1 MASVG
6 TDSKEALTLN
16 IMPLLDIFSILILFL
31 LMSFSSDP
39 ISHDVNPG
47 IELPDSQTLTA
58 LDEVP
63 TIIVTKTG
71 ILVGDRQKNVAS
83 IINGDVPERFRHQ
96 GAIQPLYDELLKLSE
111 ANKGFEKKAG
121 AEEKPTE
128 GGTLTIE
135 MDKEHPFKLMRRIML
150 SAQQADFFSF
160 KLMVARE
167 SN

>member
-1 MASVG
+1 MASAG
-6 TDSKEALTLN
+6 TDGGETLNLN

-47 IELPDSQTLTA
+47 IELPDSKTLQA

-63 TIIVTKTG
+63 SIIVTKTA
-71 ILVGDRQKNVAS
+71 ILVGDRQKKVVS
-83 IINGDVPERFRHQ
+83 IINGDVPERFRFQ
-96 GAIQPLYDELLKLSE
+96 GAIQPLYEELEKLAE
-111 ANKGFEKKAG
+111 ATKRFAKVKAADKKVT
-121 AEEKPTE
+121 P
-128 GGTLTIE
+128 GTVTIE
-135 MDKEHPFKLMRRIML
+135 MDQKHRFKLLKRIML
-150 SAQQADFFSF
+150 TAQQADFVSF